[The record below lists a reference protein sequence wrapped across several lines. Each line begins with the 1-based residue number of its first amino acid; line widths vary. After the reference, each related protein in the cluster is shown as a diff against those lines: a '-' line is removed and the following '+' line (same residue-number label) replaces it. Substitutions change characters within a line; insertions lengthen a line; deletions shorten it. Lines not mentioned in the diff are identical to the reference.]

1 MRQVQTLRC
10 FHPASLTMVFPT
22 FAAWSATFGKTYNG
36 DEAAV
41 RETIYNGNLATYTA
55 HNADETQTYTMG
67 PNQFTDLTLE
77 EYQGLNLFGYK
88 KPKTDL
94 PYLGVHEYAGEELAA
109 SIDWRTSGAVTPVKD
124 QGQCGSCWAFS
135 TIGGLEGAWEL
146 SSGSL
151 TSMSEQQLVDCSSE
165 NNGCGGGLME
175 SAFKFLETQDVATE
189 SSYPYTADD
198 ENTCTTSGFDIAI
211 PKGGVTGYK
220 SVGQSSNALMSA
232 LQQGPVS
239 VAIEADQSAFQGYA
253 GGIISGGCGTSLDH
267 GVTAV
272 GYGTGYFIVKNS
284 WGAKRRLS
292 GYVKISTS
300 GNTCG
305 IHSDASYPTVQSA
318 VQV

>member
-10 FHPASLTMVFPT
+10 FHPAYLTMVFPT

-109 SIDWRTSGAVTPVKD
+109 SIDWRTSGVVTPVKD

-135 TIGGLEGAWEL
+135 TIGGLEGAWKVATGE
-146 SSGSL
+146 L
-151 TSMSEQQLVDCSSE
+151 TSMSEQQLMDCSKA
-165 NNGCGGGLME
+165 NNGCGGGNME
-175 SAFKFLETQDVATE
+175 SAFAYQKTVNVATE
-189 SSYPYTADD
+189 TSYPYKGVEGTCRSTGYTTAVQQ
-198 ENTCTTSGFDIAI
+198 
-211 PKGGVTGYK
+211 GGVTGYK
-220 SVGQSSNALMSA
+220 SVGTTTAALKSA
-232 LQQGPVS
+232 LQLG
-239 VAIEADQSAFQGYA
+239 
-253 GGIISGGCGTSLDH
+253 
-267 GVTAV
+267 
-272 GYGTGYFIVKNS
+272 
-284 WGAKRRLS
+284 
-292 GYVKISTS
+292 
-300 GNTCG
+300 
-305 IHSDASYPTVQSA
+305 
-318 VQV
+318 